1 MVSPVFMSIFFLHF
15 MKCPAA
21 GRPLSHGGG
30 SMAAQIKV
38 LIAELCD
45 FWRVTNVPEQQVG
58 DNNAL
63 LTGL

>member
-1 MVSPVFMSIFFLHF
+1 
-15 MKCPAA
+15 
-21 GRPLSHGGG
+21 
-30 SMAAQIKV
+30 MAAQIKV